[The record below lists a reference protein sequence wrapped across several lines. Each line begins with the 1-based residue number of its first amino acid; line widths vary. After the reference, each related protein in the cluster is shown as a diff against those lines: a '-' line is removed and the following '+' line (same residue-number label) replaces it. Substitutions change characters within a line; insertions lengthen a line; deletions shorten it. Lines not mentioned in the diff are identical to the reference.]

1 MNYQLQ
7 YFDDALTDIQ
17 DAKVWY
23 KEQREGLEVEFSIII
38 KQTIERILRMSI
50 VYAVRYKSIGIAHS
64 KRFPYNI
71 HFYIEKSHS
80 TVVITAIVHNHG
92 NPIIARNRIDK

>member
-38 KQTIERILRMSI
+38 EQTIECILRMPT
-50 VYAVRYKSIGIAHS
+50 VYAVRYKSIRIAHY
-64 KRFPYNI
+64 KRFP
-71 HFYIEKSHS
+71 
-80 TVVITAIVHNHG
+80 
-92 NPIIARNRIDK
+92 